1 MRAISAGSGSHRDSP
16 LDILISSDRPLLA
29 QKLNSI
35 LDRLTANYCAADTS
49 LLPSPE
55 KERYAANIAILK
67 RAPFKI
73 HLLESYEI
81 NAHTNPQTRA
91 IYVALGIFDALIS
104 RHPELACWDTIAFVI
119 AHEVSHIIF
128 NEQIG
133 SAAAHGQHDM
143 ENQCDRDALKMMD
156 RAGFNVR
163 FAGFDFFPDKKI
175 SPDSTNL
182 GLISSHPNLYA
193 RSRAIKDLV
202 REGYSEK
209 YQDVTAERSF
219 SFSSEEID
227 EIRLE
232 RKKNPDARD
241 LGTGL
246 LRCFNVLVDYLSV
259 TAVDELV
266 YREDARPKP
275 DPEELARIAPDPDL
289 RAAFDRFLA
298 IRDEVGDTNEDNL
311 KRGYSKHFPNDP
323 KYEYFEN
330 FAWYYF
336 IIHIN
341 RASFSQE
348 LREQYP
354 LVEGLEFRKRRFGQL
369 QSRFDIQGTGIAES
383 SERTIKAVI
392 SSLEV
397 PDKIKKEL
405 INIFN
410 GILGESSLS
419 SHSASDPGV
428 ILELLRAL
436 PCLLSMDNQH
446 SKYLLPYESILRV
459 INQELAKRVVRAV
472 VADSNNTQCCRDTL
486 ELISLAFFNLI
497 PLSQRFF
504 RERDE
509 ILFAYPAD
517 ILLPALRALIEAND
531 QHTIAFLL
539 NRLAPDSLA
548 QVLNDEEIFLFLQQ
562 SSLLSYPAAAE
573 AVKVMPWRTLE
584 GILLSDKLSP
594 FWLKVVECSNPP
606 WHEINWQKIE
616 EILENIGKRISD
628 PQTVGQARKQLAM
641 TLSRSLARSDKP
653 SIIECL
659 KIFAI
664 FPALDLS
671 LLKIIKTAEL
681 EELVQF
687 LKIIPFDHSIVN
699 DADLADGLNAEKVV
713 GEILSR
719 LELDYFFADIAMELP
734 DGARDRYYE
743 RNKSQTINSFQPI
756 TAKNWNWSEIWTIS
770 YNKYQRKLSDEMFLL
785 LIKHADHSIK
795 TFLIAAF
802 LDKLIKENRFDEE
815 KLREAALAA
824 GNHTHFGIFS
834 ETQNTKLP
842 LLSESLGPRITHQD
856 QVYLTYFRQRGMAD
870 LQKLSLPELETWLT
884 RYWPQKSSYRDVV
897 LVKLFREGFDHF
909 SLEDQKMIISLF
921 LHEERAFR
929 FKTQCYKRHLPA
941 FSGLF
946 EKLQFLIFLFP
957 KPSPAR
963 DQYLNEIL
971 MSSSFTVEE
980 YGKTINPLF
989 SGNSRD
995 FQREES
1001 IALGTL
1007 GAALNNEEAD
1017 NKAEIVLWL
1026 LGKAKKPFAISRRE
1040 REVLADLDEIKE
1052 LFSTS
1057 KPFRDELI
1065 DNLFAGNQGLFLPA
1079 HQQHLDNFLDN
1090 AMHEFLQVRPEDT
1103 PEITKLKRFAGKAL
1117 RDFFHLASTP
1127 TKLRV
1132 MLALIGEMIEHK
1144 ENLSLDVLVAAFLRS
1159 YGAAGVKFAQILAS
1173 RKEVEEHYPEL
1184 YRRLCELKDNA
1195 NPMTM
1200 EEALKA
1206 VYTNPRLV
1214 ARGMRIIRPIGSA
1227 SIKGVLL
1234 VEIEG
1239 REYILKIRRP
1249 AVYKDLN
1256 EEEGCL
1262 RKLLSALE
1270 PELGSI
1276 YGVTHLPDY
1285 AARIFGWIGEEVDFA
1300 QEKDNMVRL
1309 RQALNL
1315 SSAEDYS
1322 LTVPFFVPD
1331 LTNHNTIIEEIAPGA
1346 SLKELEND
1354 PSQADLASVV
1364 KPLLQRA
1371 VLEQLF
1377 DHGFFHAD
1385 PHSGNIFVRRE
1396 GERISISFIDAGL
1409 CSEVDEKTRAFLRN
1423 ISHPIKR
1430 DLLAILGD
1438 FLPPDIYFKNQ
1449 NLIAEEVDLIQSL
1462 PPQKQVLA
1470 LLALFDKLGGYQAP
1484 ETLIR
1489 IITGISKAP
1498 FLFEVFPENQD
1509 IYSRIWPDLF
1519 G

>member
-1 MRAISAGSGSHRDSP
+1 M
-16 LDILISSDRPLLA
+16 DILISSNRPLLA

-81 NAHTNPQTRA
+81 NAYTHPQTRS
-91 IYVALGIFDALIS
+91 IYVALGIFDALIG
-104 RHPELACWDTIAFVI
+104 RHPELACWDTVAFVI
-119 AHEVSHIIF
+119 AHEISHVIF
-128 NEQIG
+128 NEQAG

-156 RAGFNVR
+156 KAGFNVR
-163 FAGFDFFPDKKI
+163 FAGFDFFPDKDI
-175 SPDSTNL
+175 SADSTNF
-182 GLISSHPNLYA
+182 GLISSHPNPYA
-193 RSRAIKDLV
+193 RNRAIKDLV

-209 YQDVTAERSF
+209 YRDVTAERSF

-227 EIRLE
+227 EIRLPSSLETMLE
-232 RKKNPDARD
+232 RKKNPGAGD
-241 LGTGL
+241 LGVGL
-246 LRCFNVLVDYLSV
+246 LRCFNVLVDFLSV

-266 YREDARPKP
+266 FIEDVRTAP

-298 IRDEVGDTNEDNL
+298 IRSEVGDTNEDKL
-311 KRGYSKHFPNDP
+311 KRAYFKHSPNDP
-323 KYEYFEN
+323 KYENFIN
-330 FAWYYF
+330 FAWYHF
-336 IIHIN
+336 IIKIN
-341 RASFSQE
+341 RASFSQD
-348 LREQYP
+348 LREQS
-354 LVEGLEFRKRRFGQL
+354 LLGGIEFRKCFFNRQ
-369 QSRFDIQGTGIAES
+369 QSRAEIREKTGIDKS
-383 SERTIKAVI
+383 SGRTINAVI

-397 PDKIKKEL
+397 PDNIKNEL
-405 INIFN
+405 ISIFD
-410 GILGESSLS
+410 GILGIFSSS
-419 SHSASDPGV
+419 SHQASAPGD

-436 PCLLSMDNQH
+436 PCLPSIDNQH
-446 SKYLLPYESILRV
+446 SKQLLPYKPILRV

-472 VADSNNTQCCRDTL
+472 FANSENTQRCREAL

-497 PLSQRFF
+497 PLNQRFF

-509 ILFAYPAD
+509 SILTYPAD
-517 ILLPALRALIEAND
+517 ILLPAIRALIEAND
-531 QHTIAFLL
+531 QRTIAFLL
-539 NRLAPDSLA
+539 DRLASDSLV
-548 QVLNDEEIFLFLQQ
+548 QVLNDEGIFLFLQQ
-562 SSLLSYPAAAE
+562 NSQLSHPAAAK
-573 AVKVMPWRTLE
+573 AAKTIPWRTLE
-584 GILLSDKLSP
+584 GILLSDKFSS
-594 FWLKVVECSNPP
+594 FWLKVVECSNPS
-606 WHEINWQKIE
+606 WHEISWQKIE
-616 EILENIGKRISD
+616 EILENIGKRLLD
-628 PQTVGQARKQLAM
+628 PREVGRARKQLAM
-641 TLSRSLARSDKP
+641 TLSRSLARSDNP
-653 SIIECL
+653 SIKECL

-664 FPALDLS
+664 FPALDFS
-671 LLKIIKTAEL
+671 LWEIIKTAEV
-681 EELVQF
+681 EELIQL
-687 LKIIPFDHSIVN
+687 LKMINFDSSTVEEHE
-699 DADLADGLNAEKVV
+699 LAGCLSTGQLVV
-713 GEILSR
+713 EILSR
-719 LELDYFFADIAMELP
+719 LGLDYLFADIAMGLP

-756 TAKNWNWSEIWTIS
+756 TAKNWLWSEIWPIS
-770 YNKYQRKLSDEMFLL
+770 YIQYQMKLSDEMFLL
-785 LIKHADHSIK
+785 LIKHANRSVK

-802 LDKLIKENRFDEE
+802 LDKLIKENRFDEI
-815 KLREAALAA
+815 KLRLAALAA
-824 GNHTHFGIFS
+824 GNHTHFGSFPES
-834 ETQNTKLP
+834 QNTKLP

-856 QVYLTYFRQRGMAD
+856 QVYLTYFRRRGTAD
-870 LQKLSLPELETWLT
+870 LQNLSPKELGAWFNA
-884 RYWPQKSSYRDVV
+884 YWPQKSSYRDVV

-929 FKTQCYKRHLPA
+929 FKTQCYKQHLSTI
-941 FSGLF
+941 SGLH
-946 EKLQFLIFLFP
+946 EKLRFLESLFP
-957 KPSPAR
+957 KPSPLR

-1007 GAALNNEEAD
+1007 GAALNNEEAE
-1017 NKAEIVLWL
+1017 NKAEIILWL
-1026 LGKAKKPFAISRRE
+1026 LGKAKKPFAIRDRE
-1040 REVLADLDEIKE
+1040 RDVLADLDEIKE

-1065 DNLFAGNQGLFLPA
+1065 DNLFAGNKGLFLPA
-1079 HQQHLDNFLDN
+1079 HQHHLDNFLDT
-1090 AMHEFLQVRPEDT
+1090 ALHEFLRVRPEDA
-1103 PEITKLKRFAGKAL
+1103 PEIVDLKRFAGKAL
-1117 RDFFHLASTP
+1117 KEFFHLASTP

-1132 MLALIGEMIEHK
+1132 MQALAGELIEHR
-1144 ENLSLDVLVAAFLRS
+1144 ERPSLAVLVAAFLRS

-1195 NPMTM
+1195 NPMIV

-1214 ARGMRIIRPIGSA
+1214 GRGMRIIRPIGSA
-1227 SIKGVLL
+1227 SIKGVFL

-1239 REYILKIRRP
+1239 REYILKVRRP

-1256 EEEGCL
+1256 EEERCL
-1262 RKLLSALE
+1262 RELLSALE
-1270 PELGSI
+1270 PELGTI
-1276 YGVTHLPDY
+1276 YGVSHLPDY

-1300 QEKDNMVRL
+1300 KEKDNMVRL
-1309 RQALNL
+1309 REVL
-1315 SSAEDYS
+1315 SSSSTGDFILS
-1322 LTVPFFVPD
+1322 VPFFVPD

-1346 SLKELEND
+1346 SLKEIEND
-1354 PSQADLASVV
+1354 PTQADLVSVV

-1377 DHGFFHAD
+1377 DQGFFHAD

-1396 GERISISFIDAGL
+1396 EDRILISFIDAGL
-1409 CSEVDEKTRAFLRN
+1409 CSEVDERTKVFLRK
-1423 ISHPIKR
+1423 ISHPLKR

-1438 FLPPDIYFKNQ
+1438 FLPLDIFDKNQ
-1449 NLIAEEVDLIQSL
+1449 NLIAEEVDLIQSQ

-1470 LLALFDKLGGYQAP
+1470 LLSLFDKLEGYQAP